1 MFSISH
7 VFNLISFIEFHFQQ
21 RKNQHTIL
29 SKLQAEKVDF
39 IKIDVTDP
47 KHNQEKLHMRELS
60 KSRKE
65 GTFAVPPQIFND
77 SEYCGVSFEKAI
89 TLNFL

>member
-1 MFSISH
+1 M
-7 VFNLISFIEFHFQQ
+7 
-21 RKNQHTIL
+21 IL

-47 KHNQEKLHMRELS
+47 KHNEDKMHMREHS

-65 GTFAVPPQIFND
+65 GTFPLPPQVFND
-77 SEYCGVSFEKAI
+77 TEYCGVSFEMNI
-89 TLNFL
+89 ISIS